1 QPESVDYW
9 VEQITTQGWKM
20 INNNLH
26 GGCLFTL
33 GAPQQ
38 TAEAISS
45 VTGVDF
51 STSQLL
57 GATYQAHLLGY
68 ALEQKQGATVEDY
81 AMADEV
87 FVGEAKGDLP
97 RVHFLT
103 KELFEGVREKVL
115 DKFNTDA
122 REAGYLS

>member
-1 QPESVDYW
+1 
-9 VEQITTQGWKM
+9 M
-20 INNNLH
+20 INNNLY

-38 TAEAISS
+38 TAEAIFS

-51 STSQLL
+51 STIQLL
-57 GATYQAHLLGY
+57 GATYQAHLLGN

-103 KELFEGVREKVL
+103 KELF
-115 DKFNTDA
+115 
-122 REAGYLS
+122 

>member
-1 QPESVDYW
+1 
-9 VEQITTQGWKM
+9 M
-20 INNNLH
+20 
-26 GGCLFTL
+26 
-33 GAPQQ
+33 
-38 TAEAISS
+38 
-45 VTGVDF
+45 TGVDF
-51 STSQLL
+51 SPSQLL